1 MARDNSPKIRQQ
13 AQLIRKLN
21 KRASYDRILIVSEG
35 SKTEPLYFK
44 EICAAYRLN
53 TANVEV
59 QPSALGTEPLQVVQ
73 YARDLFE
80 KGDSYKNIRKRAFE
94 QVYAVFDRDDHKT
107 YYQALEKS
115 KSLDGKLK
123 SDQNEPVIFRAVT
136 SIPSFEL
143 WLLLHFEDIHHW
155 LHRDEVMIR
164 LKKHISDYKKGSDE
178 CFKKTRNTLDIACE
192 RARRLATLSTAY
204 DDTKPHTA
212 VFELVDLLVNPSSS
226 KNNI

>member
-21 KRASYDRILIVSEG
+21 KRASYDRISIVSEG

-44 EICAAYRLN
+44 EIRAAYRLN

-80 KGDSYKNIRKRAFE
+80 KGDSHRRITKRAFE

-107 YYQALEKS
+107 YYQALDLAR
-115 KSLDGKLK
+115 SLDGKLR
-123 SDQNEPVIFRAVT
+123 SDEKQPVVFRAVT

-143 WLLLHFEDIHHW
+143 WLLLHFEDIQHW
-155 LHRDEVMIR
+155 LHRDDVMRR
-164 LKKHISDYKKGSDE
+164 LKKHISDYEKGSDD
-178 CFKKTRNTLDIACE
+178 CFKKTRNTLDVARE
-192 RARRLATLSTAY
+192 RARRLAQRRMSTIF
-204 DDTKPHTA
+204 DTPRT
-212 VFELVDLLVNPSSS
+212 
-226 KNNI
+226 